1 MKVARYLVAIIVCVL
16 LICSCASP
24 LKKRLVSGE
33 IPKYTGPLTSISIP
47 VQLEYK
53 PAKYRTDSSS
63 VVSVSVT
70 TDKGSV
76 NEKHES
82 FEQEASTSFV
92 THITKLGDMLTYIAS
107 AKEVTE
113 NYQTL
118 KSDIP
123 FVEVKLLIDK
133 YGNVKESEIS
143 APFFEQPH
151 IKAKIEGDKFEKMM
165 EVIKKVVK
173 HIPPLPQD
181 PVVTGSTLFKP
192 KVLELLSDV
201 IPSMPLSDLIKE
213 EPKNIV
219 KGWGW
224 FNGRKVMVST
234 IDYDYEFKKQ
244 DVKLHISMNG
254 YSLWD
259 LDNFMAVQAETFMD
273 IEASLNSFHIVLKK
287 IEVQNCVH
295 TRPGED
301 F

>member
-47 VQLEYK
+47 VQLENK

-70 TDKGSV
+70 TDKGSA

-165 EVIKKVVK
+165 EAIKKVVK

-273 IEASLNSFHIVLKK
+273 IEASLNSFHIVLKR
-287 IEVQNCVH
+287 IEVQNSSKILN
-295 TRPGED
+295 
-301 F
+301 